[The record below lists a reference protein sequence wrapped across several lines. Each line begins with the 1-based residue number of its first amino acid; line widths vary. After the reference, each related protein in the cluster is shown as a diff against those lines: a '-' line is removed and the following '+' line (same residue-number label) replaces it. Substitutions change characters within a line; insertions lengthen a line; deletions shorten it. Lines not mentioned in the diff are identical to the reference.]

1 MFHLFDRTY
10 LVLDTHI
17 DLDFHRFVIS
27 KEFGLPLE
35 PVLETLHPNK
45 LMGYGKS
52 FDDLV
57 GEDKQYKTYAE
68 LLQRC
73 IQVNNTKQKVVIYC
87 DKESF
92 FRFASLW
99 FKSLF
104 KQIDCASAFKII
116 RAYFLKFILLSDI
129 SYRGVK
135 GIAEY
140 YNDKQPNYEE
150 FESVFNS
157 LVEDK
162 TITYT
167 ISTVKDKRSVEF
179 LLASYLYDGS
189 CREELK
195 KPVRVMISR
204 HVEEY
209 LKEAWRNIMHNSLR
223 IPMQNAFNLNYN
235 LNNLEE
241 IYNEPRIQILTD
253 LNAWRTVHSKFNS
266 RPDLDLTLLS
276 DSDIVELKNLLR
288 ISYISNLPGL
298 EEYLWTRVYLYIDI
312 LRSPVLTDE
321 GLQSIIDLE
330 ISLASGE
337 SINPLDRFWGY
348 KDVENLNTFL
358 ADHFIRE
365 KILGNVE
372 ELGRYVLR

>member
-1 MFHLFDRTY
+1 
-10 LVLDTHI
+10 
-17 DLDFHRFVIS
+17 
-27 KEFGLPLE
+27 
-35 PVLETLHPNK
+35 
-45 LMGYGKS
+45 
-52 FDDLV
+52 
-57 GEDKQYKTYAE
+57 
-68 LLQRC
+68 
-73 IQVNNTKQKVVIYC
+73 
-87 DKESF
+87 
-92 FRFASLW
+92 
-99 FKSLF
+99 
-104 KQIDCASAFKII
+104 
-116 RAYFLKFILLSDI
+116 
-129 SYRGVK
+129 
-135 GIAEY
+135 
-140 YNDKQPNYEE
+140 
-150 FESVFNS
+150 
-157 LVEDK
+157 
-162 TITYT
+162 
-167 ISTVKDKRSVEF
+167 
-179 LLASYLYDGS
+179 
-189 CREELK
+189 
-195 KPVRVMISR
+195 
-204 HVEEY
+204 
-209 LKEAWRNIMHNSLR
+209 MHNSLR

-276 DSDIVELKNLLR
+276 DSDVVELKNLLR
-288 ISYISNLPGL
+288 LSPLSNLLGL

-365 KILGNVE
+365 KILGNVA